1 MLHHAH
7 HRVVCGYNYTLPHKH
22 FHTIAAQA
30 SSGALPNAAQ
40 SLPKAVLKLPKAP
53 SHSRK
58 AGKVSRS
65 WLKHAWQL

>member
-7 HRVVCGYNYTLPHKH
+7 HRVVCVYNYTLPHNY

-40 SLPKAVLKLPKAP
+40 SLRKAP